1 MPNHL
6 GTRLPSSA
14 AGRRKTSKAKHNQTL
29 TEDGRLLASFLPWFG
44 GLLLVTGWM
53 HMLTLQL
60 GNGSRS
66 LIHSIESPNDRATA
80 SSPPLS
86 LDSLT
91 NIGKYLV
98 YITTLFSEDHQDIF
112 KYCWPELMRK
122 SKLLQGADVVIFS
135 NNRTEVNE
143 TVISFVQQLYA
154 HNPSFRYEFASED
167 TLQDMLEPS
176 RRMDWMN
183 DDDSNQFQFGANEAV
198 HLGFNRSWFSN
209 YNWVIRINPDVL
221 IRNSTWLLQTMN
233 DPAVDAIL
241 VECEPEPW
249 RIHTDFFAVRPS
261 ACRPNAF
268 DNMTKENGRDHVGN
282 HEMTAA
288 LEFKK
293 IIDAKR
299 HRWLPDNKP
308 SYGFCRLRGPHSSVI
323 HRHNFLRKDENG
335 TIICRKLAHFDVTWG
350 LNAHS

>member
-14 AGRRKTSKAKHNQTL
+14 ARRRKSVKARHNQAL
-29 TEDGRLLASFLPWFG
+29 IEDGRLLASFLPWFG
-44 GLLLVTGWM
+44 GLLLMTGWM
-53 HMLTLQL
+53 HILALQL
-60 GNGSRS
+60 GNSSRS
-66 LIHSIESPNDRATA
+66 LIESIQSPRDRAIA
-80 SSPPLS
+80 SSPSFTPLS

-98 YITTLFSEDHQDIF
+98 YITTLFSEDHQNIF

-122 SKLLQGADVVIFS
+122 STLLKGADIIIFS
-135 NNRTEVNE
+135 NNRTQVNE
-143 TVISFVQQLYA
+143 TIISFVQQLYKD
-154 HNPSFRYEFASED
+154 NPSFRFEFASEE
-167 TLQDMLEPS
+167 TLHDMLEPS
-176 RRMDWMN
+176 RRIEWLN

-198 HLGFNRSWFSN
+198 YLGFNKSWFADYS
-209 YNWVIRINPDVL
+209 WVIRINPDVL
-221 IRNSTWLLQTMN
+221 IRNSTWLLNTMN
-233 DPAVDAIL
+233 DPTVDAIL

-268 DNMTKENGRDHVGN
+268 DNMTEETGRDHIGN

-288 LEFKK
+288 FEFKR

-323 HRHNFLRKDENG
+323 HRHDFLRQDENG
-335 TIICRKLAHFDVTWG
+335 TTFCRKLAHFDVT
-350 LNAHS
+350 